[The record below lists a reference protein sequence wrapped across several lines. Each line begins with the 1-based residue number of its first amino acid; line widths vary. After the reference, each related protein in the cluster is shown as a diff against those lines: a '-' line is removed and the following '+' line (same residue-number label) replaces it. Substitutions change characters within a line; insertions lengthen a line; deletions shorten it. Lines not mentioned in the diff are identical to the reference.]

1 MRDRQAIW
9 MLVISLLMGLTVV
22 VLSASR
28 QTQSTVETRKV
39 LVAAGDLELGTRLQ
53 APMLAS
59 IDWPQGSLP
68 VGTFSETREL
78 QDRVLKNSVQRGE
91 AILSSKLAAPGSGGG
106 LSAIIAEGK
115 RAITVR
121 VNDVVGVAGFAL
133 PGNHV
138 DVLVN
143 ARQDR
148 GTGGNEEP
156 VTRTV
161 LENVLVLAV
170 AQEAGRDDTK
180 PKLVNAVTLELSPAD
195 AEKIDLARNI
205 GTLALVLR
213 NQIDRS
219 PVLTSG
225 ISKRQLLQETPPETK
240 PSVVNPARPARS
252 RASVSPQPKPEPTP
266 SPAVAQSQPTVGLA
280 PDCSQVVQVIQAG
293 TQSLNCF

>member
-22 VLSASR
+22 VLSAGR
-28 QTQSTVETRKV
+28 QIESKVGTRKV

-68 VGTFSETREL
+68 AGTFSETREL

-148 GTGGNEEP
+148 GAGSNDEP

-213 NQIDRS
+213 NQIDSS

-225 ISKRQLLQETPPETK
+225 ISKRELLQETLPAPK
-240 PSVVNPARPARS
+240 PSVTSPGRLARS
-252 RASVSPQPKPEPTP
+252 RAIVRPQPKPEPAP
-266 SPAVAQSQPTVGLA
+266 SPAVTQSQAPVGPA
-280 PDCSQVVQVIQAG
+280 PECSQVVQVIQAG